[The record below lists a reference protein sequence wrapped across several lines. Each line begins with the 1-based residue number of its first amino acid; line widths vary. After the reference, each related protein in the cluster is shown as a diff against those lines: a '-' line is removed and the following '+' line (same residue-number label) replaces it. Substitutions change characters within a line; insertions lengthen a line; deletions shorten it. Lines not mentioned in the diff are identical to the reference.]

1 MKKTTFI
8 AALILCSLGLSS
20 CIYKSSE
27 DKIGDSVRM
36 IALIDNIGEYVE
48 VTVLESEYTF
58 GQHWVITADATE
70 YFNKDGRGIS
80 RSDLKAG
87 DTVEILY
94 SGQVMLSY
102 PPKIVAAKITKIR

>member
-58 GQHWVITADATE
+58 GQHWVITPKETKFFDENGVA
-70 YFNKDGRGIS
+70 IS
-80 RSDLKAG
+80 REQLKAG
-87 DTVEILY
+87 DKVEILY

-102 PPKIVAAKITKIR
+102 PPKIVARKIIRM